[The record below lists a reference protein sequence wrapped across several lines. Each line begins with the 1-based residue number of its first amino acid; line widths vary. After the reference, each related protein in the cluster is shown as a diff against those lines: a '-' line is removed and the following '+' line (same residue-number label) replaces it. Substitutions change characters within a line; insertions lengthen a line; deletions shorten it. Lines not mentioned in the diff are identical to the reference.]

1 MEYST
6 FLAHLSQYLPRVLND
21 NPTFKSFIQSE
32 GEAAL
37 AYTMSDYVMM
47 TLPDPRVDYY

>member
-6 FLAHLSQYLPRVLND
+6 YLAHLSQYLPRTLN
-21 NPTFKSFIQSE
+21 NNALFKAFIQSE
-32 GEAAL
+32 AEAEL